1 MGTDTEWDARYAE
14 APDGMFSGNVNGTLA
29 IEAANLRP
37 GRALDVGCGEGADAI
52 WLARAGW
59 DVTGLDVSAVAIE
72 RGRAAA
78 EAAGVSVHWLAADFA
93 TAPLGEFDLVTVH
106 YPALK
111 HTPDHAVQ
119 RALLAA
125 VAPGGT
131 LLYVGHAPLD
141 REFSLAR
148 GFDPLDYVLPP
159 DVKAFLPE
167 GWTVE
172 AHEQRPRPTGAPHGS
187 PFTHDEVLRAR
198 RVSGRARA
206 GAR

>member
-1 MGTDTEWDARYAE
+1 MGTETEWDARYAD

-29 IEAANLRP
+29 IEAARLRP

-59 DVTGLDVSAVAIE
+59 DVTGLDVSTVAIE
-72 RGRAAA
+72 RARAAA
-78 EAAGVSVHWLAADFA
+78 QAADVTVRWLAADFA
-93 TAPLGEFDLVTVH
+93 TAALDAFDFVTAH

-111 HTPDHAVQ
+111 QTPDHAVE
-119 RALLAA
+119 RALLAS

-141 REFSLAR
+141 RAASLAR
-148 GFDPLDYVLPP
+148 GFDPNDYVLPH
-159 DVKAFLPE
+159 DVKALLPH

-172 AHEQRPRPTGAPHGS
+172 AHEQRPRPGGAPHGS
-187 PFTHDEVLRAR
+187 SFTHDEVLRAR
-198 RVSGRARA
+198 RVG
-206 GAR
+206 